1 MDITH
6 LISHNSNPLNKQ
18 KPPTSLPISPRHETL
33 TYTHLQQKR
42 QSLPHMM
49 TPSQSQVHRGQDHH
63 LPPFLSPPLSH
74 TSQPILQTPITTSMT
89 PSMMHHQQTSSQQTQ
104 IQNSIEMQQPIQSQQ
119 TTQIHQ
125 QQTQSQQQPQSH
137 TPPNRRIAHI
147 LSEQKRRENIN
158 SGFEELKSIVPS
170 CRGCADS
177 KAIILRKA
185 AHYIQ
190 ALEAQIQK
198 LKQSN
203 SGSTTPNTSSVTT
216 PPLVS
221 PVMSVKSIP
230 SGHIHMHGGVNGNSM
245 YAINEFNQRI
255 GEEKKLH
262 QQLEQQKFMGQWQT
276 NRLNQNYLNLSYPI
290 PRHHSQYHYHEQQQ
304 QHLKTENMDWI
315 SGGEKNLHFN
325 NHNYE
330 SKIHQQQSY
339 HRNYHPYHSDMN
351 TSHSRASSPHSMGR
365 VMLKHEIHDQTYK

>member
-18 KPPTSLPISPRHETL
+18 KPPSPLPISPRHETL
-33 TYTHLQQKR
+33 TYTHLQKR

-49 TPSQSQVHRGQDHH
+49 TPPQVHRGQDHH

-74 TSQPILQTPITTSMT
+74 ASQPPI
-89 PSMMHHQQTSSQQTQ
+89 
-104 IQNSIEMQQPIQSQQ
+104 
-119 TTQIHQ
+119 
-125 QQTQSQQQPQSH
+125 
-137 TPPNRRIAHI
+137 
-147 LSEQKRRENIN
+147 RENIN

-198 LKQSN
+198 LKQSS

-255 GEEKKLH
+255 GEEKKLQ

-276 NRLNQNYLNLSYPI
+276 NRLNHQNYLPPESSSYQQQQSNQSQQQQQHNNNNNNNQHHHQRNLSYPI
-290 PRHHSQYHYHEQQQ
+290 PRHHSQYHYSHHDQQQ
-304 QHLKTENMDWI
+304 LKTENMDWI
-315 SGGEKNLHFN
+315 PGGDKNHHHHYN
-325 NHNYE
+325 NYE
-330 SKIHQQQSY
+330 TKIHQPY
-339 HRNYHPYHSDMN
+339 HRNYHPYHSDIN
-351 TSHSRASSPHSMGR
+351 SSPSRTSSPHSMGR
-365 VMLKHEIHDQTYK
+365 

>member
-1 MDITH
+1 MPRKIDVPSFDIQI
-6 LISHNSNPLNKQ
+6 ISSGYLVNIYHNSNPLNKQ
-18 KPPTSLPISPRHETL
+18 KPPSPLPISPRHETL
-33 TYTHLQQKR
+33 TYTHLQKR

-49 TPSQSQVHRGQDHH
+49 TPSQSQIHRGQDHH

-74 TSQPILQTPITTSMT
+74 ASQPMLQTPISASMNLPSQ
-89 PSMMHHQQTSSQQTQ
+89 PSMMHHQQT
-104 IQNSIEMQQPIQSQQ
+104 
-119 TTQIHQ
+119 
-125 QQTQSQQQPQSH
+125 
-137 TPPNRRIAHI
+137 
-147 LSEQKRRENIN
+147 RENIN

-177 KAIILRKA
+177 KAIILRK
-185 AHYIQ
+185 

-245 YAINEFNQRI
+245 YAINDFNHQRI
-255 GEEKKLH
+255 GDEKKLQ

-290 PRHHSQYHYHEQQQ
+290 PRHHSQYHYHDQQQ
-304 QHLKTENMDWI
+304 LKTENMDWI
-315 SGGEKNLHFN
+315 SGGDKNLHYN
-325 NHNYE
+325 NYE
-330 SKIHQQQSY
+330 SKIHHQQSY
-339 HRNYHPYHSDMN
+339 HRRYHPYHSDMN
-351 TSHSRASSPHSMGR
+351 TSRASPPHSMGR

>member
-1 MDITH
+1 
-6 LISHNSNPLNKQ
+6 
-18 KPPTSLPISPRHETL
+18 
-33 TYTHLQQKR
+33 
-42 QSLPHMM
+42 M
-49 TPSQSQVHRGQDHH
+49 TPPQVHRGQDHH

-74 TSQPILQTPITTSMT
+74 ASQPPMLPASMNLPTQTP
-89 PSMMHHQQTSSQQTQ
+89 MMQTSTQSTQ
-104 IQNSIEMQQPIQSQQ
+104 ITNSIELQSQSTQLHQPPPPQ
-119 TTQIHQ
+119 TQ
-125 QQTQSQQQPQSH
+125 QQQSH

-198 LKQSN
+198 LKQSS
-203 SGSTTPNTSSVTT
+203 SGSTTPNTSVTT

-255 GEEKKLH
+255 GEEKKLQ

-276 NRLNQNYLNLSYPI
+276 NRLNHQNYLPPESSSYQQQQQQSNQSQSQQQHNNNNNQQHHHQRNLSYPI
-290 PRHHSQYHYHEQQQ
+290 PRHHSQYHYSHHDQQQ
-304 QHLKTENMDWI
+304 LKTENMDWI
-315 SGGEKNLHFN
+315 PGGDKNHHHHYN
-325 NHNYE
+325 NYE
-330 SKIHQQQSY
+330 TKIHQPY
-339 HRNYHPYHSDMN
+339 HRNYHPYHSDIN
-351 TSHSRASSPHSMGR
+351 SSPSRTSSPHSMGR
-365 VMLKHEIHDQTYK
+365 VMLKHEMHEYK